1 MQPQKTITRIT
12 KHAFSLNDFD
22 LNNYS
27 YEFTST
33 ETTAGGT
40 LRYIANHRLHR
51 CRNDLNIYEK
61 NESES
66 TFIEIVNSKI
76 SKIFVG
82 VFNRH
87 PPMDHTDFNSSYL
100 NKLYL

>member
-40 LRYIANHRLHR
+40 LRYIVNHRLHR
-51 CRNDLNIYEK
+51 CRNDLNIYENMNRNQLSLK
-61 NESES
+61 LSTLKSQIFSWESL
-66 TFIEIVNSKI
+66 TGI
-76 SKIFVG
+76 
-82 VFNRH
+82 H
-87 PPMDHTDFNSSYL
+87 PWVTQTL
-100 NKLYL
+100 IAVT